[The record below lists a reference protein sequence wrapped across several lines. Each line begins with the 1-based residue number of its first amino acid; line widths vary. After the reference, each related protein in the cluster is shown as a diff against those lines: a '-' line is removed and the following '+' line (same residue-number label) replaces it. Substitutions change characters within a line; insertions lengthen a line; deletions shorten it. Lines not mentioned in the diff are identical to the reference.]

1 MWRSVCDEFRGGG
14 DWTMGM
20 QQMMALVAAALA
32 LSTLPGFAGPC
43 SQAIDQMQAKINAR
57 LKATADAGGRAAP
70 ESSAATMHR
79 QPTPGSIA
87 AAEGKLG
94 ELSPQ
99 TVETIAAAMTR
110 ARAAD
115 RAGDQSGCEQA
126 LADAQRTL
134 GP

>member
-1 MWRSVCDEFRGGG
+1 
-14 DWTMGM
+14 M

-32 LSTLPGFAGPC
+32 LSTLPGFAGP
-43 SQAIDQMQAKINAR
+43 AR
-57 LKATADAGGRAAP
+57 RRSTKCKRRSTLGLRRRPAGGPAAP

-79 QPTPGSIA
+79 QPTPRSIA

-115 RAGDQSGCEQA
+115 RAGDQSGCEHA

>member
-1 MWRSVCDEFRGGG
+1 
-14 DWTMGM
+14 MGM

-43 SQAIDQMQAKINAR
+43 SQAIDQMQAKINAQ
-57 LKATADAGGRAAP
+57 LKATAGGGPAAP

>member
-1 MWRSVCDEFRGGG
+1 MNFAAEG
-14 DWTMGM
+14 DWTMSIK
-20 QQMMALVAAALA
+20 QVIALVAAALA

-43 SQAIDQMQAKINAR
+43 SHAVDQMQAKINAR
-57 LKATADAGGRAAP
+57 LEATAGVGRAAP

-79 QPTPGSIA
+79 QPTPDSMA
-87 AAEGKLG
+87 AAESKLG

-99 TVETIAAAMTR
+99 TVQTLTAAMTR

-115 RAGDQSGCEQA
+115 LAGDQSGCEQA
-126 LADAQRTL
+126 LADAQRAL

>member
-1 MWRSVCDEFRGGG
+1 
-14 DWTMGM
+14 MGM

-57 LKATADAGGRAAP
+57 LEATAGVGRAAP

-99 TVETIAAAMTR
+99 TLETIAAAMTR

-115 RAGDQSGCEQA
+115 QAGDQSGCEQA

>member
-1 MWRSVCDEFRGGG
+1 
-14 DWTMGM
+14 MGM

-79 QPTPGSIA
+79 QPTPRVDRGSPKA
-87 AAEGKLG
+87 
-94 ELSPQ
+94 S
-99 TVETIAAAMTR
+99 
-110 ARAAD
+110 
-115 RAGDQSGCEQA
+115 
-126 LADAQRTL
+126 LATFLPRPCRL
-134 GP
+134 